1 MPILPSEPSCF
12 PEDLLT
18 SQSDDPDRHWFV
30 LRTKPRQE
38 KSLARDLLAREIPFY
53 LPLVPQ
59 MSTSKGRRHTSFLP
73 LFSSYVFLHADEE
86 ERVHALTTNR
96 IIQVMQVDDGA
107 RLFEDLDQIQKL
119 IDLEIPLTV
128 ESQLSQGQ
136 PVRIK
141 RGVFKD
147 FEGVVIKRVRKYRL
161 QIAVNYLQQGVSVE
175 IDDSIV
181 EAI

>member
-1 MPILPSEPSCF
+1 
-12 PEDLLT
+12 
-18 SQSDDPDRHWFV
+18 
-30 LRTKPRQE
+30 
-38 KSLARDLLAREIPFY
+38 
-53 LPLVPQ
+53 